1 LACAI
6 IIYLQ
11 LYLNSAHV
19 NRYSEVSVKK
29 LLKLLA
35 LAACGFGNT
44 AFAAA
49 NDIVLGQSAVQSGPA
64 AALGK
69 EMRLGAE
76 VYFNAINAS
85 GGVKGRKI
93 VLRSLDDGYEPARA
107 EKNTREL
114 VAQDD
119 VLALFGYVG
128 TPTSAVSIPVAT
140 QAKVP
145 FFGAFTGAELLR
157 TPMNKYVY
165 NVRAS
170 YFDETEAIIR
180 QLDSLGFKKVA
191 VFYQNDSYGEAGLK
205 GVELALQR
213 RNAKIHAKSTVERN
227 SVDVAKAVAALAE
240 SKPEAV
246 VMISAYKSCAA
257 FIKAMKATGSK
268 AMFFNVSFVGTQALA
283 NELGA
288 DAKGVAV
295 SQVMPSPWSGRYP
308 IVTEYQRAM
317 KAAGQ
322 TQLSFT
328 SLEGYVA
335 AKLLTEALRRG
346 GDKSREALM
355 TALDSVSALDVGGM
369 QLSYADGKHNAS
381 KYVNLT
387 ILTEKGE
394 VRD

>member
-1 LACAI
+1 MNVRTIGFAAI
-6 IIYLQ
+6 LP
-11 LYLNSAHV
+11 
-19 NRYSEVSVKK
+19 
-29 LLKLLA
+29 LLIVLP
-35 LAACGFGNT
+35 T
-44 AFAAA
+44 HAA
-49 NDIVLGQSAVQSGPA
+49 NDIVLGQSAAQSGPA

-76 VYFNAINAS
+76 VFFNQVNAN

-93 VLRSLDDGYEPARA
+93 ILRSLDDGYEPARA

-114 VAQDD
+114 VSQEG

-128 TPTSAVSIPVAT
+128 TPTAAVSIPIST

-157 TPMNKYVY
+157 TPVNKYVY

-170 YFDETEAIIR
+170 YYDETEAIVR
-180 QLDSLGFKKVA
+180 QVDTLGFKKIA

-205 GVELALQR
+205 GVELALTK
-213 RNAKIHAKSTVERN
+213 RNAKLHAKATVERN
-227 SVDVAKAVAALAE
+227 TVDVANAVKVLAE

-257 FIKAMKATGSK
+257 FIKAMKAAGAK
-268 AMFFNVSFVGTQALA
+268 PMFFNVSFVGTKALA

-317 KAAGQ
+317 KAAGH
-322 TQLSFT
+322 TDLSFT

-335 AKLLTEALRRG
+335 AKLFTEALRRG
-346 GDKSREALM
+346 GDKNREALM
-355 TALDSVSALDVGGM
+355 NALDNITGFDVGGI
-369 QLSYADGKHNAS
+369 QLSFADGKHNAS
-381 KYVNLT
+381 RFVNLT
-387 ILTEKGE
+387 ILTEKGD